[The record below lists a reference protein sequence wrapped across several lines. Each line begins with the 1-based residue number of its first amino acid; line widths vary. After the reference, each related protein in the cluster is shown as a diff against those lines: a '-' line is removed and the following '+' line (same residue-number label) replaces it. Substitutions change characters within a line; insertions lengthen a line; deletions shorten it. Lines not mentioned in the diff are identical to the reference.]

1 MHNKEQK
8 RVNLIFL
15 AIGIIGSVFFI
26 FFGYLLSGIIGAV
39 LDENIDFLT
48 AFCLVVGN
56 PFDNYFN
63 NITPVTMILGFIIYE
78 GIYFLIL
85 MHRKGNGEVA
95 EDLFAPDIIDIADKS
110 GLDNVNE
117 NEIFNGVVS
126 EEISDTVDQQS
137 SLGYVSPGEID
148 NEVNE
153 EPVTVTEERELFFS
167 DEIVTDLLE
176 DYDLSQIK
184 SMLALKAHIN
194 IEDAGLLRRMFKPTL
209 SAEEISNYLKMFYEC
224 EVQGLNE

>member
-39 LDENIDFLT
+39 LDENIDSLT

-110 GLDNVNE
+110 GLDNVNQ

-194 IEDAGLLRRMFKPTL
+194 IEDAGLLRRMFKPTM
-209 SAEEISNYLKMFYEC
+209 SAEEISNYIKMFYE
-224 EVQGLNE
+224 

>member
-126 EEISDTVDQQS
+126 EEINDTVDQQS

-153 EPVTVTEERELFFS
+153 EPVTVMEERELFFS

-194 IEDAGLLRRMFKPTL
+194 IEDAGLLRRMFKSTM
-209 SAEEISNYLKMFYEC
+209 SAEEISNYIKMFYE
-224 EVQGLNE
+224 

>member
-48 AFCLVVGN
+48 AFCLVAGN

-194 IEDAGLLRRMFKPTL
+194 IEDAGLLRRMFKPTM
-209 SAEEISNYLKMFYEC
+209 SAEEISNYIKMFYE
-224 EVQGLNE
+224 

>member
-26 FFGYLLSGIIGAV
+26 FFGYLLSGLIGAV

-110 GLDNVNE
+110 GLDNVNQ

-194 IEDAGLLRRMFKPTL
+194 IEDAGLLRRMFKPTM
-209 SAEEISNYLKMFYEC
+209 SAEEISNYIKMFYE
-224 EVQGLNE
+224 

>member
-56 PFDNYFN
+56 LFDNDFN

-153 EPVTVTEERELFFS
+153 EAVTVTEERELFFS

-194 IEDAGLLRRMFKPTL
+194 IEDAGLLRRMFKPTM
-209 SAEEISNYLKMFYEC
+209 SAEEISNYIKMFYE
-224 EVQGLNE
+224 

>member
-48 AFCLVVGN
+48 AFCLVVGS

-85 MHRKGNGEVA
+85 MHQKGNGEVA

-194 IEDAGLLRRMFKPTL
+194 IEDAGLLRRMFKPTM
-209 SAEEISNYLKMFYEC
+209 SAEEISNYIKMFYE
-224 EVQGLNE
+224 

>member
-8 RVNLIFL
+8 RINLIFL

-137 SLGYVSPGEID
+137 SLGYVSLGEID

-194 IEDAGLLRRMFKPTL
+194 IEDAGLLRRMFKPTM
-209 SAEEISNYLKMFYEC
+209 SAEEISNYIKMFYE
-224 EVQGLNE
+224 

>member
-194 IEDAGLLRRMFKPTL
+194 IEDAGLLRRMFKPTM
-209 SAEEISNYLKMFYEC
+209 SAEEISNYIKMFDE
-224 EVQGLNE
+224 

>member
-126 EEISDTVDQQS
+126 EEINDTVDQQS
-137 SLGYVSPGEID
+137 SLGYVSLGEID

-194 IEDAGLLRRMFKPTL
+194 IEDAGLLRRMFKPTM
-209 SAEEISNYLKMFYEC
+209 SAEEISNYIKMFYE
-224 EVQGLNE
+224 

>member
-15 AIGIIGSVFFI
+15 AIGIIGSVFYI

-194 IEDAGLLRRMFKPTL
+194 IEDAGLLRRMFKPTM
-209 SAEEISNYLKMFYEC
+209 SAEEISNYIKMFYE
-224 EVQGLNE
+224 

>member
-85 MHRKGNGEVA
+85 MHRKENGEVA

-194 IEDAGLLRRMFKPTL
+194 IEDAGLLRRMFKPTM
-209 SAEEISNYLKMFYEC
+209 SAEEISNYIKMFYE
-224 EVQGLNE
+224 

>member
-95 EDLFAPDIIDIADKS
+95 EDLFAQDIIDIADKS

-194 IEDAGLLRRMFKPTL
+194 IEDAGLLRRMFKPTM
-209 SAEEISNYLKMFYEC
+209 SAEEISNYIKMFYE
-224 EVQGLNE
+224 

>member
-137 SLGYVSPGEID
+137 SLVYVSPGEID

-153 EPVTVTEERELFFS
+153 EAVTVTEERELFFS

-194 IEDAGLLRRMFKPTL
+194 IEDAGLLRRMFKPTM
-209 SAEEISNYLKMFYEC
+209 SAEEISNYIKMFYE
-224 EVQGLNE
+224 

>member
-194 IEDAGLLRRMFKPTL
+194 IEDAGLLRRMFKPTM
-209 SAEEISNYLKMFYEC
+209 SAEEISNYIKMYYE
-224 EVQGLNE
+224 

>member
-126 EEISDTVDQQS
+126 EEISDTVDQQF

-153 EPVTVTEERELFFS
+153 EAVTVTEERELFFS

-194 IEDAGLLRRMFKPTL
+194 IEDAGLLRRMFKPTM
-209 SAEEISNYLKMFYEC
+209 SAEEISNYIKMFYE
-224 EVQGLNE
+224 

>member
-194 IEDAGLLRRMFKPTL
+194 IEDAGLLRRMFKPTM
-209 SAEEISNYLKMFYEC
+209 SAEEISNYIKMFY
-224 EVQGLNE
+224 

>member
-8 RVNLIFL
+8 RGNLIFL

-26 FFGYLLSGIIGAV
+26 FFGYLLSGIIGAI

-85 MHRKGNGEVA
+85 MHRKGNGEVT

-117 NEIFNGVVS
+117 NEIFNGMVS
-126 EEISDTVDQQS
+126 EETSGAVDQES
-137 SLGYVSPGEID
+137 SLEYVSPGEIE
-148 NEVNE
+148 NEVNIE

-167 DEIVTDLLE
+167 DETVTDLLE

-184 SMLALKAHIN
+184 SMLALKAHID
-194 IEDAGLLRRMFKPTL
+194 IEDAGLLRRMFKPQM
-209 SAEEISNYLKMFYEC
+209 SAEDIANYIKMFYE
-224 EVQGLNE
+224 

>member
-1 MHNKEQK
+1 MHNKEK
-8 RVNLIFL
+8 NRGNLIFL

-39 LDENIDFLT
+39 LDKKINFLT

-63 NITPVTMILGFIIYE
+63 NITPVTMILAFIIYE

-85 MHRKGNGEVA
+85 MQRKENDEVA

-117 NEIFNGVVS
+117 NEIFNGMAG
-126 EEISDTVDQQS
+126 EEINDDVDQQS

-153 EPVTVTEERELFFS
+153 ETVTVAEERELFFS

-184 SMLALKAHIN
+184 SMLALKAHID
-194 IEDAGLLRRMFKPTL
+194 IEDAGLLKRMFKPTM
-209 SAEEISNYLKMFYEC
+209 SAEDISNYIKMFYE
-224 EVQGLNE
+224 

>member
-8 RVNLIFL
+8 RGNLIFL

-85 MHRKGNGEVA
+85 MPRKGNGEVA

-126 EEISDTVDQQS
+126 EEISDTDDQQS
-137 SLGYVSPGEID
+137 SFGYVSPGKID

-194 IEDAGLLRRMFKPTL
+194 IEDAGLLRRMFKPTM
-209 SAEEISNYLKMFYEC
+209 SAEEISNYIKMFYE
-224 EVQGLNE
+224 

>member
-8 RVNLIFL
+8 RDNLIFL

-26 FFGYLLSGIIGAV
+26 FFGYLLSGIIGTI

-63 NITPVTMILGFIIYE
+63 NITPITMILGFIIYE

-85 MHRKGNGEVA
+85 MHRKGNGEVT

-117 NEIFNGVVS
+117 NEIFNGMVS
-126 EEISDTVDQQS
+126 EETSGAVDQES
-137 SLGYVSPGEID
+137 SLEYVSPGEIE
-148 NEVNE
+148 NEVNIE
-153 EPVTVTEERELFFS
+153 ETVTVTEERELFFS

-184 SMLALKAHIN
+184 SMLALKAHID
-194 IEDAGLLRRMFKPTL
+194 IEDAGLLKRMFKPSM
-209 SAEEISNYLKMFYEC
+209 SAEDISNYIKMFYE
-224 EVQGLNE
+224 

>member
-85 MHRKGNGEVA
+85 MHQKGNGEVA

-167 DEIVTDLLE
+167 DEIVIDLLE

-194 IEDAGLLRRMFKPTL
+194 IEDAGLLRRMFKPTM
-209 SAEEISNYLKMFYEC
+209 SAEEISNYIKMFYE
-224 EVQGLNE
+224 

>member
-15 AIGIIGSVFFI
+15 AIGIIDSVFFI

-194 IEDAGLLRRMFKPTL
+194 IEDAGLLRRMFKPTM
-209 SAEEISNYLKMFYEC
+209 SAEEISNYIKMFYE
-224 EVQGLNE
+224 

>member
-194 IEDAGLLRRMFKPTL
+194 IDDAGLLRRMFKPTM
-209 SAEEISNYLKMFYEC
+209 SAEEISNYIKMFYE
-224 EVQGLNE
+224 

>member
-153 EPVTVTEERELFFS
+153 EAVTVTEERELFFS

-176 DYDLSQIK
+176 DYGLSQIK

-194 IEDAGLLRRMFKPTL
+194 IEDAGLLRRMFKPTM
-209 SAEEISNYLKMFYEC
+209 SAEEISNYTKMFYE
-224 EVQGLNE
+224 

>member
-85 MHRKGNGEVA
+85 MHRKGNGEVT

-194 IEDAGLLRRMFKPTL
+194 IADAGLLRRMFKPTM
-209 SAEEISNYLKMFYEC
+209 SAEEISNYIKM
-224 EVQGLNE
+224 

>member
-78 GIYFLIL
+78 GIYFFIL

-194 IEDAGLLRRMFKPTL
+194 IEDAGLLRRMFKPTM
-209 SAEEISNYLKMFYEC
+209 SAEEISNYIKMFYE
-224 EVQGLNE
+224 

>member
-15 AIGIIGSVFFI
+15 ATGIIGSVFFI

-194 IEDAGLLRRMFKPTL
+194 IEDAGLLRRMFKPTM
-209 SAEEISNYLKMFYEC
+209 SAEEISNYIKMFYE
-224 EVQGLNE
+224 

>member
-85 MHRKGNGEVA
+85 MHRKENGEVA

-126 EEISDTVDQQS
+126 EEISDTIDQQS

-194 IEDAGLLRRMFKPTL
+194 IEDAGLLRRMFKPTM
-209 SAEEISNYLKMFYEC
+209 SAEEISNYIKMFYE
-224 EVQGLNE
+224 

>member
-56 PFDNYFN
+56 PFGNYFN

-194 IEDAGLLRRMFKPTL
+194 IEDAGLLRRMFKPTM
-209 SAEEISNYLKMFYEC
+209 SAEEISNYIKMFYE
-224 EVQGLNE
+224 

>member
-15 AIGIIGSVFFI
+15 AIGRIGSVFFI

-126 EEISDTVDQQS
+126 EEINDTVDQQS

-194 IEDAGLLRRMFKPTL
+194 IEDAGLLRRMFKSTM
-209 SAEEISNYLKMFYEC
+209 SAEEISNYIKMFYE
-224 EVQGLNE
+224 

>member
-85 MHRKGNGEVA
+85 MHQKGNGEVA

-137 SLGYVSPGEID
+137 SLGYVSLGEID

-153 EPVTVTEERELFFS
+153 EPVIVTEERELFFS

-194 IEDAGLLRRMFKPTL
+194 IEDAGLLRRMFKPTM
-209 SAEEISNYLKMFYEC
+209 SAEEISNYIKMFYE
-224 EVQGLNE
+224 

>member
-85 MHRKGNGEVA
+85 MHRKGNGEVT

-194 IEDAGLLRRMFKPTL
+194 IEDAGLLRRMFKPTM
-209 SAEEISNYLKMFYEC
+209 SAEEISNYIKMFYE
-224 EVQGLNE
+224 

>member
-1 MHNKEQK
+1 MNNKEQK

-85 MHRKGNGEVA
+85 MHRKENGEVA

-194 IEDAGLLRRMFKPTL
+194 IEDAGLLRRMFKPTM
-209 SAEEISNYLKMFYEC
+209 SAEEISNYIKMFYE
-224 EVQGLNE
+224 

>member
-39 LDENIDFLT
+39 LDENIDFLA

-194 IEDAGLLRRMFKPTL
+194 IEDAGLLRRMFKPTM
-209 SAEEISNYLKMFYEC
+209 SAEEISNYIKMFYE
-224 EVQGLNE
+224 

>member
-126 EEISDTVDQQS
+126 EEISDTVNQQS

-194 IEDAGLLRRMFKPTL
+194 IEDAGLLRRMFKPTM
-209 SAEEISNYLKMFYEC
+209 SAEEISNYIKMFYE
-224 EVQGLNE
+224 

>member
-8 RVNLIFL
+8 RGNLIFL

-56 PFDNYFN
+56 PFNNYFN

-85 MHRKGNGEVA
+85 MHRKRNDEVA

-117 NEIFNGVVS
+117 NEIFNGMVS
-126 EEISDTVDQQS
+126 EEINDTVDQQS
-137 SLGYVSPGEID
+137 SLGYVSPGEIE
-148 NEVNE
+148 NEVNK

-194 IEDAGLLRRMFKPTL
+194 VEDAELLRRMFKPTM
-209 SAEEISNYLKMFYEC
+209 SAEDISNYIKMFYE
-224 EVQGLNE
+224 

>member
-1 MHNKEQK
+1 MKQDVFPARQGARK
-8 RVNLIFL
+8 RRSQWLAFGIFK
-15 AIGIIGSVFFI
+15 
-26 FFGYLLSGIIGAV
+26 LLSYSIV
-39 LDENIDFLT
+39 LILF
-48 AFCLVVGN
+48 A
-56 PFDNYFN
+56 
-63 NITPVTMILGFIIYE
+63 ILGFIIYE

-137 SLGYVSPGEID
+137 SLGYVSPGEIN

-153 EPVTVTEERELFFS
+153 EPVTVTEERELFFN

-194 IEDAGLLRRMFKPTL
+194 IEDAGLLRRMFKPTM
-209 SAEEISNYLKMFYEC
+209 SAEEISNYIKMFYE
-224 EVQGLNE
+224 

>member
-85 MHRKGNGEVA
+85 MHRKGSGEVA

-194 IEDAGLLRRMFKPTL
+194 IEDAGLLRRMFKPTM
-209 SAEEISNYLKMFYEC
+209 SAEEISNYIKMFYE
-224 EVQGLNE
+224 